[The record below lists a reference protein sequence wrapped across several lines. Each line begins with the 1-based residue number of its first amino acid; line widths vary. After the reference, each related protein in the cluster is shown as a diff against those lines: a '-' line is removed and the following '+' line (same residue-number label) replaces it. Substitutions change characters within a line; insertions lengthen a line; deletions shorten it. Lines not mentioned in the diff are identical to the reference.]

1 MPECLILLFLFSC
14 FGMIRDFVYLAAL
27 TFLAAAC
34 AATSAVAGI

>member
-1 MPECLILLFLFSC
+1 MPERLILLLLFSC
-14 FGMIRDFVYLAAL
+14 FIRDCVYLAAL